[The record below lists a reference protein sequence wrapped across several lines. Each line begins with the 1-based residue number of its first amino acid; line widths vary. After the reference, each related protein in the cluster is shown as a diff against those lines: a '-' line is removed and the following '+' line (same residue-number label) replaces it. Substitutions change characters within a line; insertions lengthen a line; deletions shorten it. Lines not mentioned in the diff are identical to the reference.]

1 MIAVCV
7 QEEMGQSQEMVIAD
21 CVCLFRRRWGQS
33 QGMVIVVLTVCVQE
47 EMEQSQEMVIADCVC
62 SGGDG
67 AVPGDG
73 DC

>member
-1 MIAVCV
+1 MLTVCV

-21 CVCLFRRRWGQS
+21 CVS
-33 QGMVIVVLTVCVQE
+33 VQE
-47 EMEQSQEMVIADCVC
+47 MGQSQEMVIAVCVC

-73 DC
+73 DCCVCLFRRRWSSPRRW